1 MSESFTVKRQIVVKT
16 IVTDKFKNGAQSE
29 LLDEIKLIDDQIN
42 HFQVQ
47 LNQVIQQFQQN
58 STTGFSIGPQE
69 AEQIMNELN
78 LKLQQLVALKQNLQ
92 FQIENIKTAKEGE
105 IVVTGSL
112 ENYVELK
119 PGDNIYEKM
128 LNNEVIVKDSLI
140 QEINVS

>member
-1 MSESFTVKRQIVVKT
+1 MAESLTVKRQIVVKT
-16 IVTDKFKNGAQSE
+16 IVTDAFKNGAQNE

-42 HFQVQ
+42 HLQVQ

-58 STTGFSIGPQE
+58 SSMGLSVGHQE

-78 LKLQQLVALKQNLQ
+78 MKLQQLVALKQNLQ

-112 ENYVELK
+112 ENYVDLK
-119 PGDNIYEKM
+119 PGDNIYEKL
-128 LNNEVIVKDSLI
+128 LNNEIMVKDSLI
-140 QEINVS
+140 QEINIS

>member
-1 MSESFTVKRQIVVKT
+1 MSESLKVKRQIVVKT
-16 IVTDKFKNGAQSE
+16 IVTDKFKNGAQNE

-58 STTGFSIGPQE
+58 STTGFSVGPQE

-112 ENYVELK
+112 ENYTELK
-119 PGDNIYEKM
+119 PGDNIYEKL
-128 LNNEVIVKDSLI
+128 LNNEILVKDSLI